1 MPRPRRDL
9 WCLYHCLRPSLAVR
23 HLRHDHTARMHQ
35 HEFSGGTAH
44 FDWRLDYLPAVDN
57 YTKDYLVRTEGGLNA
72 PLIDPISAKFVVRDE
87 YDSRPSAGAKRNSLF
102 LTLGLSLVW

>member
-1 MPRPRRDL
+1 M
-9 WCLYHCLRPSLAVR
+9 
-23 HLRHDHTARMHQ
+23 
-35 HEFSGGTAH
+35 FSAYYLPYRAH

-57 YTKDYLVRTEGGLNA
+57 FTKDYLLRTEGALTA

-87 YDSRPSAGAKRNSLF
+87 YNTPPASGAKRNSLF